1 MEAQPQQTGFVIW
14 ITGMNASGK
23 SALATLLA
31 RRIALSGRPV
41 ELIDADEDDNPL
53 TRSLGG
59 ERDERDAAV
68 RRIGYAAKLVA
79 RAGGIA
85 VVAALSPYREPRETL
100 RREIRRY
107 VEVFTDCAIETLQKR
122 DAIYRKALAGEVKN
136 VPGID
141 APYEPP
147 THPDL
152 VVHTDRETLED
163 AAKKLFQALVDVKY
177 LSPAD
182 FGRITGGERPKRAR
196 PAARRAEKRG
206 ANARAKLKVAPK
218 ATRKPAKKP
227 TAARAKR
234 R

>member
-1 MEAQPQQTGFVIW
+1 MDAQPQAGFVIW

-23 SALATLLA
+23 TALATLLA
-31 RRIALSGRPV
+31 RRLALAARPV
-41 ELIDADEDDNPL
+41 ELVDADDDENPL
-53 TRSLGG
+53 TRDLGG
-59 ERDERDAAV
+59 TREERDAAV
-68 RRIGYAAKLVA
+68 RRIGYAARLVS

-85 VVAALSPYREPRETL
+85 VVAALSPYREPREAL
-100 RREIRRY
+100 RRDVRRF

-122 DAIYRKALAGEVKN
+122 NPIYRKALAGEVKN

-152 VVHTDRETLED
+152 TVHTDQESLED
-163 AAKKLFQALVDVKY
+163 AAKKLFQLLVDVKY
-177 LSPAD
+177 LTPAD

-196 PAARRAEKRG
+196 PAARRGAKRG
-206 ANARAKLKVAPK
+206 RAKPK
-218 ATRKPAKKP
+218 LAAKSTRKPKK